1 MHLNTGDEIKISS
14 SSLPY
19 ARYFSF
25 QAYSIPDFVSSASM
39 RDVDILP
46 LPPSHPHHGPNAYT
60 NLSAAMA
67 GTKQGGYEVVIT
79 AHGNKGY
86 PNELRALA
94 DDRDSGFFIVF
105 FRIYQDRADSPPSLP
120 PSSSSSFQADLNKC
134 FGPQG
139 LYPEETPQEWG
150 WACPPTVAV
159 RRVFQHGPAAKF
171 EPLPMCGYRRKRGI
185 TYNDVTPPVI
195 HCAPNREPNRPYN
208 FFLPSPY
215 YLKQKFANKDAKYL
229 FSCAEAPGVPEGTN
243 GVGGWV
249 HRKDEKKDMK
259 EEEGK
264 EEEDEETEL
273 WARVTGKLP
282 RTANEL
288 YAPPFIANFSDYDVR
303 YVSLSSVGRSLPYRG
318 YQTLHDADIIEHY
331 LREVGPK
338 WLEGDRSFTLW
349 FGPPHVVVEEDDESA
364 SSSSSSSLLPAV
376 VVNEKALFLPWGKS
390 FRGGHIP
397 FPGVLYRQI
406 LSRGQVLRTRKE
418 GGRTGGR
425 NGNSSIEK
433 KGEDEQSCS
442 LHAAATTAAP
452 TVSEWGRAAAAAAAG
467 SPPTAGLAEIIPPT
481 CEKRDERAEEGKG
494 KEVVSKHMCC
504 GPSAPEWCHDP
515 SFIASKMKGFYPSV
529 VYFYRR
535 RSRRG
540 REGGREVKQEDKM
553 ERIGGEEDD
562 SRKVTLVEGEE
573 SSQPLCFEEEEE
585 VVLGGGG
592 GEGGEVSLSTEMAS
606 SYLNLLSDIWTIVYS
621 YIHF

>member
-1 MHLNTGDEIKISS
+1 
-14 SSLPY
+14 
-19 ARYFSF
+19 
-25 QAYSIPDFVSSASM
+25 M

-46 LPPSHPHHGPNAYT
+46 LPPSHPHAGPNCYT

-79 AHGNKGY
+79 AHGNQGY

-120 PSSSSSFQADLNKC
+120 PSSSSAFQDDLNKC
-134 FGPQG
+134 FGPHG

-159 RRVFQHGPAAKF
+159 RRVFQHGVAARF
-171 EPLPMCGYRRKRGI
+171 EPLPMCGYRRKHGI
-185 TYNDVTPPVI
+185 TYNDITPPVI

-208 FFLPSPY
+208 FFLPSPF

-229 FSCAEAPGVPEGTN
+229 FSCAEKAGVPEGTN

-249 HRKDEKKDMK
+249 RRKEKQ
-259 EEEGK
+259 EEEGGEK
-264 EEEDEETEL
+264 EEGEEPEL

-282 RTANEL
+282 RTANGL
-288 YAPPFIANFSDYDVR
+288 YLAPFIANFSDYDVR

-331 LREVGPK
+331 LREVGPE

-349 FGPPHVVVEEDDESA
+349 FGPPHVVMEEGD

-376 VVNEKALFLPWGKS
+376 VAKEKALFLPWGKS
-390 FRGGHIP
+390 FRGEHIP

-418 GGRTGGR
+418 GARTGGR
-425 NGNSSIEK
+425 NNSSSEK
-433 KGEDEQSCS
+433 NGEEEQSCP

-452 TVSEWGRAAAAAAAG
+452 TVSEWGRAAAAVAAG
-467 SPPTAGLAEIIPPT
+467 SPTAALAEIIPPT
-481 CEKRDERAEEGKG
+481 CEKRDERAKEGEG
-494 KEVVSKHMCC
+494 KEVVSKHKHMCC

-515 SFIASKMKGFYPSV
+515 GFIASKMKGFYPLV
-529 VYFYRR
+529 EYFYRR

-540 REGGREVKQEDKM
+540 REEKEEEM

-562 SRKVTLVEGEE
+562 SRKLTLVEGEE
-573 SSQPLCFEEEEE
+573 SSQPSCFEEEE
-585 VVLGGGG
+585 VVLGGGGG
-592 GEGGEVSLSTEMAS
+592 GEGGEVSLSAEEMAS
-606 SYLNLLSDIWTIVYS
+606 SFLNLVSDIWTIVYS